1 MNSNRKYGIG
11 GSSVEAELA
20 KLKEPENKPK
30 SIQKSEYQSRQQKV
44 CNAMKIKGIDALYL
58 NAGTN
63 LYYFTGT
70 KWPASER
77 LVGAILFADGSLY
90 YPVPHFEI
98 GTFNEYMGLEGEI
111 LPWHEHESPIEKIAK
126 LFDTQ
131 TTLAIDD
138 STPFNLVSRF
148 QNISKLK
155 ITSAEALI
163 RDIRMIK
170 SEAEISQIQYAMD
183 LTMEVHRA
191 VAKILKPGINT
202 SEVVDFINEAHKKMG
217 ISSGSYFCIVL
228 FGKDSSFPHGV
239 KSPKPLEDGDII
251 LVDTG
256 CQFNGYIS
264 DITRTYIYGDANEE
278 QVKIWN
284 IERDAQ
290 IAAFHAS
297 EIGNTCGLIDDEV
310 RKILSENHLGP
321 GYNLPG
327 LPHRTG
333 HGIGLEIHENPYI
346 LGGNEIELEPGMTFS
361 IEPMLVVPNK
371 FGVRLEDHVYITENG
386 PKWFTK
392 PAGSIENPFGIEIT

>member
-11 GSSVEAELA
+11 GSSTQAELSN
-20 KLKEPENKPK
+20 LREPK
-30 SIQKSEYQSRQQKV
+30 SKPQPIEQSEYQVRQQKA
-44 CNAMKIKGIDALYL
+44 CNTMKSEGIDALYL

-98 GTFNEYMGLEGEI
+98 GTFNEYKVLEGEI
-111 LPWHEHESPIEKIAK
+111 LPWDEHESPVEKIAE
-126 LFDTQ
+126 LFKAETV
-131 TTLAIDD
+131 LAIDD
-138 STPFNLVSRF
+138 NTPFNLVSRF
-148 QNISKLK
+148 QNITKLK
-155 ITSAEALI
+155 VISAEALI

-170 SEAEISQIQYAMD
+170 SEAEIDQIQFAMD
-183 LTMEVHRA
+183 LTMDVHKA
-191 VAKILKPGINT
+191 VAKILKPGITT
-202 SEVVDFINEAHKKMG
+202 SEVIDFINEAHKKLG

-239 KSPKPLEDGDII
+239 KTPKSLEDGDMVLI
-251 LVDTG
+251 DTG

-264 DITRTYIYGDANEE
+264 DITRTYIYGDAKEE
-278 QVKIWN
+278 QVEIWN
-284 IERDAQ
+284 IEKAAQ
-290 IAAFHAS
+290 LSAFEAS
-297 EIGNTCGLIDDEV
+297 EIGKTCGHIDDEV
-310 RKILSENHLGP
+310 RKTLSEHNLGP
-321 GYNLPG
+321 GYDLPG

-346 LGGNEIELEPGMTFS
+346 LGGNEIELKTGMTFS
-361 IEPMLVVPNK
+361 IEPMIVVPNK

-386 PKWFTK
+386 PKWFTE
-392 PAGSIENPFGIEIT
+392 PAKSIENPFNI